1 MSCRLD
7 GEPSSTVSTPLT
19 VETGLC
25 KGKRGVVFVAMYMRE
40 CSFSPTREHTWVS
53 VGRLFRFLLFPERV

>member
-7 GEPSSTVSTPLT
+7 GEPSSTVSTPLA

-25 KGKRGVVFVAMYMRE
+25 KGKRGVVFVAMYMMALLWFI
-40 CSFSPTREHTWVS
+40 CDCYVS
-53 VGRLFRFLLFPERV
+53 GC